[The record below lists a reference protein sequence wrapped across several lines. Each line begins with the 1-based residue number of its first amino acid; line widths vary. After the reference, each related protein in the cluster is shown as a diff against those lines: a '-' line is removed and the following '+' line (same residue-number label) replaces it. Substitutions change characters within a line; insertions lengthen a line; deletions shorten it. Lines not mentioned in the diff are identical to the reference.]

1 MKFSVGDPV
10 YVISAKEEGVI
21 VEIID
26 MNTAKIRMGTAVFH
40 AFFEDLEHPYL
51 RWFLKE
57 QQQQKGKKVFIEN
70 IQTEKFYQRQ
80 SKLPSGVYLIC
91 FPQYQIEG
99 MEERVE
105 KVKLLLYNETN
116 HNYTF
121 SYIAKS
127 RTETFF
133 ELENNLYAHA
143 EFYIHDLSFEIF
155 ANSPVFAYKF
165 TNDADPRLEIE
176 SQLTLKPKKIHEY
189 LEGIKYENHPFFS
202 ILLFEKIVEKPIEVV
217 NIDTLSFKKSSKE
230 KIQHFDFSTLERKS
244 RYEIDLHIEKLV
256 ENSEHLSSSG
266 KLQVQ
271 LREFEKSL
279 DLAMITHQRSVV
291 FIHGVG
297 KGILKT
303 EIHKILS
310 SKQQKKKIR
319 AFTNNYDIR
328 YGYGATEVF
337 F

>member
-21 VEIID
+21 LEIID
-26 MNTAKIRMGTAVFH
+26 KETAKIRVGTAVFH

-70 IQTEKFYQRQ
+70 IQTDKLYQRQ
-80 SKLPSGVYLIC
+80 STLSPGVYLIC
-91 FPQYQIEG
+91 FPQYQLEG

-105 KVKLLLYNETN
+105 KIKLLLYNETN
-116 HNYTF
+116 HTYTF
-121 SYIAKS
+121 SYKAKNKAGIL
-127 RTETFF
+127 F
-133 ELENNLYAHA
+133 ELENTLFAHS

-165 TNDADPRLEIE
+165 TNDADPRLVYE
-176 SQLTLKPKKIHEY
+176 SELVLKPRKIYAH
-189 LEGIKYENHPFFS
+189 LEAIKYENRPFFS
-202 ILLFEKIVEKPIEVV
+202 ILLFEKIEAKPAEIVR
-217 NIDTLSFKKSSKE
+217 IDTLHLTKPSHE
-230 KIQHFDFSTLERKS
+230 KAHHFDFRALAQKS

-256 ENSEHLSSSG
+256 ENSSHLSSSD
-266 KLQVQ
+266 KLQIQ
-271 LREFEKSL
+271 LREFEQSL
-279 DLAMITHQRSVV
+279 DLAMITHQRSVI

-297 KGILKT
+297 KGVLKA

-310 SKQQKKKIR
+310 SKIQRNKIR
-319 AFTNNYDIR
+319 AFTNNYDTR

-337 F
+337 L